1 MIWQER
7 LNRITQFVSEV
18 SLDHI
23 PSSPKVYNQEDE
35 CSPSKGRSWM
45 DSAIRVDGT
54 LALSAVSAGIIED
67 VLTSPSK
74 LRINSPNNRNSDASD
89 KRWEYLGKVEMS
101 SLPAL
106 PKHREL
112 MTRLGP
118 LHARLSSD
126 KTSAKKHPSIQIDDA
141 TQFLAAMRQH
151 LESLC
156 SNLSNHTITNVQNND
171 RVSLLLKESYI
182 DFFSYRDR
190 PFVREFVDTQI
201 GCLDSISEDLQ
212 MPNL

>member
-45 DSAIRVDGT
+45 DSAIRVDCT

-89 KRWEYLGKVEMS
+89 KRWEYLGKVHDDDFVS
-101 SLPAL
+101 FAGYLDL
-106 PKHREL
+106 LVKI
-112 MTRLGP
+112 
-118 LHARLSSD
+118 LS
-126 KTSAKKHPSIQIDDA
+126 
-141 TQFLAAMRQH
+141 
-151 LESLC
+151 
-156 SNLSNHTITNVQNND
+156 
-171 RVSLLLKESYI
+171 
-182 DFFSYRDR
+182 
-190 PFVREFVDTQI
+190 
-201 GCLDSISEDLQ
+201 
-212 MPNL
+212 